1 MERIA
6 ILSDIHGNMT
16 ALRAVLKD
24 IEQRGL
30 KHLICLGDL
39 AGKGP
44 GPAEA
49 VDMIT
54 DRCRAVVRGNWDH
67 AIAMHASEFTLWH
80 RAQLG
85 KKRLS
90 YLRELPIY
98 LEFYMSGRLIRLC
111 HAAPHD
117 MFYRTFQ
124 DSEQTKRLKLFEP
137 TETLN
142 LYSDIVGYGDIHMA
156 YIDHI
161 SGRTVFNAGSVGN
174 PLDITQASYAVIE
187 GEYGAKELSPF
198 SLSLIRVPYDIDKAV
213 DDALKSDMPEKDA
226 YINELRTAIYRGNVH
241 KEVK

>member
-90 YLRELPIY
+90 YLRE
-98 LEFYMSGRLIRLC
+98 
-111 HAAPHD
+111 
-117 MFYRTFQ
+117 
-124 DSEQTKRLKLFEP
+124 
-137 TETLN
+137 
-142 LYSDIVGYGDIHMA
+142 
-156 YIDHI
+156 
-161 SGRTVFNAGSVGN
+161 
-174 PLDITQASYAVIE
+174 
-187 GEYGAKELSPF
+187 
-198 SLSLIRVPYDIDKAV
+198 
-213 DDALKSDMPEKDA
+213 
-226 YINELRTAIYRGNVH
+226 
-241 KEVK
+241 